1 MEVRKAKKYEI
12 RKISR
17 LMLEEFSKPPFNE
30 DARMKN
36 VIESLMFYFST
47 GTVLVALDGN
57 KIVGTAVFLIELWW
71 EGPVVLLEDLAV
83 RNDYK
88 KKGVGKFLMEHVED
102 IGCKCGAVM
111 VCFSTHKKSSA
122 VRFYSKHGYRIERDT
137 VFMRKNLS
145 SSR

>member
-1 MEVRKAKKYEI
+1 
-12 RKISR
+12 
-17 LMLEEFSKPPFNE
+17 
-30 DARMKN
+30 MKN
-36 VIESLMFYFST
+36 VIESLKFYFST

-57 KIVGTAVFLIELWW
+57 KIVGTAVFLIELWR
-71 EGPVVLLEDLAV
+71 EGPVVLLEDIAV

-111 VCFSTHKKSSA
+111 VCFSTHKNPLLSGSIQ
-122 VRFYSKHGYRIERDT
+122 SKVIVLRDT